1 VPRRVAPPARLRRR
15 LAVSFVLVAGI
26 SAGVLAGGSFLLV
39 RQTRLDDAVDRAL
52 HQARLNLEF
61 AQQNLSGRP
70 TRQDAETLL
79 SFYSTGGFGTVLF
92 TGRSV
97 HASTVPL
104 RSFRPPPDLAAL
116 VADHQVGYER
126 MDVEGDPSLVVGE
139 RVVSARTDLYFLFSE
154 RNLDRDLRELG
165 VVLAGGWLL
174 VVLLAAGT
182 GVVLARRTLGP
193 VARASDAAR
202 SMAEGLLDTRL
213 PVETDDEFGA
223 WAASFNEMAS
233 ALEAKIEALSEAR
246 ERERRFTSD
255 VSHELR
261 TPVSALVSEAAM
273 LREHIDEMPQEARRP
288 AELLVADVARLRR
301 LVEELMEISRLDSGR
316 EPVVLEPVDVEALVR
331 AVVGAR
337 GWDGAVSVTGGGLVV
352 SSDRRRL
359 ERIVSNLVGNAV
371 EHGDG
376 RAWVHARSEGGD
388 LVLEVAD
395 WGPGIP
401 PEHLPH
407 LFDRFYKT
415 DRSRAGPGS
424 GLGLAIARENAG
436 LLGGEIAVESV
447 RDVGTR
453 FILRIPVAG
462 SLPGG
467 EGHVAP
473 EADDGVQSSE
483 EGGTS

>member
-1 VPRRVAPPARLRRR
+1 VAAPARLRRR
-15 LAVSFVLVAGI
+15 LAVSFVLVAGL
-26 SAGVLAGGSFLLV
+26 SAGVLAAGSFLLV
-39 RQTRLDDAVDRAL
+39 RQSRLDDAVERAL
-52 HQARLNLEF
+52 RQARLNLEF

-70 TRQDAETLL
+70 TPRDAETLL

-92 TGRSV
+92 TGHQI
-97 HASTVPL
+97 HASTATL
-104 RSFRPPPDLAAL
+104 RAFRPPPDLASL
-116 VADHQVGYER
+116 VADGQVGYER
-126 MDVEGDPSLVVGE
+126 LDVDGDPSLVVGE
-139 RVVSARTDLYFLFSE
+139 RLLSADTDLYFVFSE
-154 RNLDRDLRELG
+154 RNLNSDLLELG
-165 VVLAGGWLL
+165 FVLAGGWLA
-174 VVLLAAGT
+174 VLAVAALA

-193 VARASDAAR
+193 VARASAAAR

-223 WAASFNEMAS
+223 WAASFNEMAT

-261 TPVSALVSEAAM
+261 TPLSALVTEAS
-273 LREHIDEMPQEARRP
+273 LLNEHIDAMPEEARRP
-288 AELLVADVARLRR
+288 AQLLVADVARLRR

-316 EPVVLEPVDVEALVR
+316 EPALREPVDVEALVR
-331 AVVGAR
+331 AVLAAR
-337 GWDGAVSVTGGGLVV
+337 DWDGAVTVTGGRLVMD
-352 SSDRRRL
+352 SDRRRL

-371 EHGDG
+371 EHGAG
-376 RAWVHARSEGGD
+376 QAWVHVRAEDGD
-388 LVLEVAD
+388 VVVEVAD

-407 LFDRFYKT
+407 LFERFYKA

-436 LLGGEIAVESV
+436 LLGGDITVESV
-447 RDVGTR
+447 PGVGTR

-462 SLPGG
+462 SLPAG

-473 EADDGVQSSE
+473 AADDGTRG
-483 EGGTS
+483 EGRERS